1 MRTNKRYD
9 DDNNNDNDNE
19 YIWGELKSRAFDC
32 DNKDECI

>member
-9 DDNNNDNDNE
+9 DDNNNNDNE
-19 YIWGELKSRAFDC
+19 NIRGELKSRAFDC